1 MIAVEIDSSQMMR
14 LKEAVGRAGKKVAKE
29 LSAAIN
35 QVSKKTRLDMGRA
48 VRETVA
54 LKKDQSEKP
63 ISVAMSSTPANLQ
76 ALVRLKK
83 TKRLG
88 LRHFGAKQDRKGVT
102 YKIAKNGGRKRINGA
117 FQGPKPGVL
126 KMSWKGNVFI
136 RRGAATVASKG
147 RYRGQLRQPIVQ
159 LNGVSA
165 YGAYVKNE
173 LTAPQ
178 VAAVFD
184 QLVHQIERRINLNIL
199 RAEGLVKT

>member
-1 MIAVEIDSSQMMR
+1 MIAIEIDSNQMMR

-48 VRETVA
+48 IRETVA

-102 YKIAKNGGRKRINGA
+102 YKISKKGGRKRINGA
-117 FQGPKPGVL
+117 FQGPKPGVI
-126 KMSWKGNVFI
+126 KMSWKGNVFK
-136 RRGAATVASKG
+136 RTGSK
-147 RYRGQLRQPIVQ
+147 RLPIQQ

-165 YGAYVKNE
+165 YGAYVKND

-184 QLVHQIERRINLNIL
+184 QLVYQIERRINLNVL

>member
-1 MIAVEIDSSQMMR
+1 MIAIEIDSSQMMR

-48 VRETVA
+48 IRETVA

-102 YKIAKNGGRKRINGA
+102 YKIGKKGGRKRINGA
-117 FQGPKPGVL
+117 FQGPKPGVI
-126 KMSWKGNVFI
+126 KMSWKGNVFK
-136 RRGAATVASKG
+136 RT
-147 RYRGQLRQPIVQ
+147 GQKRLPIQQ

-165 YGAYVKNE
+165 YGAYVKND

-184 QLVHQIERRINLNIL
+184 QLVYQIERRINLNVL

>member
-54 LKKDQSEKP
+54 LKKDQAEKP

-102 YKIAKNGGRKRINGA
+102 YKIAKKGGRKRVNGA
-117 FQGPKPGVL
+117 FQGPKPGVI
-126 KMSWKGNVFI
+126 KMSWKGNVFK
-136 RRGAATVASKG
+136 RNGSK
-147 RYRGQLRQPIVQ
+147 RLPITQ

-173 LTAPQ
+173 LTGPQ
-178 VAAVFD
+178 VAAVFN

>member
-14 LKEAVGRAGKKVAKE
+14 LKDAVGRAGKKVAKE

-54 LKKDQSEKP
+54 MNKEQSEKP
-63 ISVAMSSTPANLQ
+63 ISVALESTPSALR

-102 YKIAKNGGRKRINGA
+102 YKIGKKGGRKRVNGA
-117 FQGPKPGVL
+117 FQGPKPGVI

-136 RRGAATVASKG
+136 RRGAAVMASKG
-147 RYRGQLRQPIVQ
+147 RYRGKMRQPIVQ

-165 YGAYVKNE
+165 YGAYVKNN

-178 VAAVFD
+178 VAAVFE
-184 QLVHQIERRINLNIL
+184 QLVYQIERRINLNIL

>member
-1 MIAVEIDSSQMMR
+1 MIAVEIDSSQMKRME
-14 LKEAVGRAGKKVAKE
+14 EAVRRAGKTIAKE
-29 LSAAIN
+29 VAAAIN
-35 QVSKKTRLDMGRA
+35 QVSRKTRLDMGRA
-48 VRETVA
+48 IRDTVT
-54 LKKDQSEKP
+54 LKKAESEKP
-63 ISVAMSSTPANLQ
+63 ISVVSTASARSMQ

-102 YKIAKNGGRKRINGA
+102 YKIGKKGGRKRINGA
-117 FQGPKPGVL
+117 FQGPKPGVI
-126 KMSWKGNVFI
+126 KMSWKGNVFK
-136 RRGAATVASKG
+136 RDGAK
-147 RYRGQLRQPIVQ
+147 RLPITQ

-173 LTAPQ
+173 LTGPQ